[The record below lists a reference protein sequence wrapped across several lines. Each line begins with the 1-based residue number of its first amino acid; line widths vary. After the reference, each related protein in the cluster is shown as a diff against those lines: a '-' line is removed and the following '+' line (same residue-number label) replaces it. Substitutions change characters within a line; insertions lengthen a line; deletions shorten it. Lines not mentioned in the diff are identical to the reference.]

1 MPPAPVADVPPRAIA
16 DGIEPAKGWL
26 LALIAARDLQ
36 DAAAIPTAELARDAP
51 TLCAA
56 ILRAVGSDAELE
68 LPPLAARAGA
78 MAGAGSPASAVAAV
92 GLLRGALWESLR
104 ATMPRLDAATTAA
117 LAERLAWVCDL
128 VAAATVSAPRGA
140 EREPPDLRV
149 RDTRSRHGA
158 GAEGS
163 GPDAAAANRGPRE
176 AAAPAPDVRPHD
188 AAPLAADVGPYDAP
202 ASSAEWR
209 AAAARL
215 LADGRGFAL
224 LALEVDDAA
233 RLLAA
238 DAHGAAAAIARAHDA
253 VRGELRPDDVLGHEG
268 DGRVWVVAAELGAS
282 GGRALAERFADAVA
296 GAATL
301 RGAPLS
307 VSVGIA
313 AAPADGTDLED
324 LAAHA
329 DEALFAA
336 RAAGRPIA

>member
-1 MPPAPVADVPPRAIA
+1 MPPAPVADVPPPAIA
-16 DGIEPAKGWL
+16 DGVEPAKGWL

-36 DAAAIPTAELARDAP
+36 DAAAIPTAELARDGP

-78 MAGAGSPASAVAAV
+78 MAGAGRPASAVAAV
-92 GLLRGALWESLR
+92 GLLRAALWESLR
-104 ATMPRLDAATTAA
+104 ATMPPLDAATTAA
-117 LAERLAWVCDL
+117 VAERLAWVCDL

-158 GAEGS
+158 GTEGS
-163 GPDAAAANRGPRE
+163 APDAAAAPERDAAVADGATLV
-176 AAAPAPDVRPHD
+176 AAATALD
-188 AAPLAADVGPYDAP
+188 AD
-202 ASSAEWR
+202 WR

-313 AAPADGTDLED
+313 AAPADGTDLDD

-336 RAAGRPIA
+336 RAAGRPSG